1 MERSHPYQRD
11 LKTSLIYPPFCETMA
26 YSHNMFGL
34 HYGVWVIDW
43 LSPQAYN
50 VSVMAPFER

>member
-1 MERSHPYQRD
+1 MTRKYQRD